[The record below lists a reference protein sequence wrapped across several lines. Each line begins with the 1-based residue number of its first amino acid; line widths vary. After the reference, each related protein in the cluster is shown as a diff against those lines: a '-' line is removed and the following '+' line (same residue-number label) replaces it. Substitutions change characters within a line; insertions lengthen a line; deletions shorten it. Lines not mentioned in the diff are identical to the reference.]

1 MGSVF
6 CKIADLSST
15 QGTLCTVSV
24 FLFYILLIWGCVR
37 AQRTPPAYGPEDST
51 LGIRMRGV
59 MGMNVDWNGN
69 DPYYHVGKFQ
79 RICAKLHSL
88 FHRD

>member
-1 MGSVF
+1 MYSISIF
-6 CKIADLSST
+6 
-15 QGTLCTVSV
+15 
-24 FLFYILLIWGCVR
+24 ILHFTYLGVR
-37 AQRTPPAYGPEDST
+37 MHPTHPPPAYGPEDST

-79 RICAKLHSL
+79 RIRAKLH
-88 FHRD
+88 

>member
-1 MGSVF
+1 MFFVKSRTFPQHRVHYVQYQYF
-6 CKIADLSST
+6 YFT
-15 QGTLCTVSV
+15 
-24 FLFYILLIWGCVR
+24 FYLFGGAY
-37 AQRTPPAYGPEDST
+37 APNAPPPAYGPEDST